1 MSGCLALESTAMDAM
16 ELRRKRLHSLVDLAR
31 ASKGWSKA
39 QLARALDRDP
49 TKIYPDSGNPKADF
63 LMKLAEVLEW
73 PVGDVMEIVWGAG
86 SDAEKNEDPSLSF
99 EDLFN
104 KSRAAHH
111 RGDARQTVALAKSM
125 YQAAKNEDHKCVAC
139 SVEASGWDML
149 GRYTQE
155 VDACRRGLMHS
166 PTNPL
171 RRQQLRAVLANAWYA
186 LWDLTPALGT
196 AELLVQWFDNNP
208 PLNDVDKKRPAYVRY
223 VRGNTHR
230 RLAMIEPEM
239 REQHLRSAREDLA
252 AAAGQHE
259 ELAGKLDTPSL
270 GGIAN
275 TCRGGLIEIAVE
287 SGLEDASDAV
297 GEIVGSLKKIDPAD
311 AQLTGDWLES
321 WGWWCTIGSD
331 LALRHLKGRDLQE
344 AVTFLNSRALTI
356 AERSDNWALRERVF
370 TLQYGLHRTI
380 TDSTGLDIDFK
391 LDEENRSLVT
401 ATMGRFPSF
410 RTVGWQILATAKL
423 VDANGEVGS

>member
-1 MSGCLALESTAMDAM
+1 MDAM

-73 PVGDVMEIVWGAG
+73 PVGDVMEIVWG
-86 SDAEKNEDPSLSF
+86 SDSDSQTPADAARSF
-99 EDLFN
+99 EDLYH
-104 KSRAAHH
+104 KSRDAHQ
-111 RGDARQTVALAKSM
+111 RGDARRVVELARSM
-125 YQAAKNEDHKCVAC
+125 YQAAKTEDHKCVAC

-166 PTNPL
+166 PSNPL

-196 AELLVQWFDNNP
+196 AELLVQWYDANP
-208 PLNDVDKKRPAYVRY
+208 PLNDVDQKRPAFVRY

-230 RLAMIEPEM
+230 RLAMIEPELRAM
-239 REQHLRSAREDLA
+239 HLQAAREDLA

-259 ELAGKLDTPSL
+259 ELAARLNTPSL
-270 GGIAN
+270 AGIAN
-275 TCRGGLIEIAVE
+275 TCRGGLIEVAVE

-297 GEIVGSLKKIDPAD
+297 GEITSALRKIDPND
-311 AQLTGDWLES
+311 ASLTGDWLES
-321 WGWWCTIGSD
+321 WGWWCTFGAD

-380 TDSTGLDIDFK
+380 SDSTGLDIEFK

-423 VDANGEVGS
+423 VDAKGEVGS